1 MPENITVRW
10 GWLKG
15 MYIYTIINAGGF
27 GLGMVFVPDVILSM
41 FKFPDQDPIVFG
53 AFGCMLIAS
62 GILAI
67 FGLRSP
73 LKFVPLLLFQL
84 FYKSI
89 WFVAVLLPFL
99 LGNEMQFYVVVFI
112 VIQQDS
118 IFCVVKLDYFRKKFK
133 CIINRFYRIVES
145 I

>member
-1 MPENITVRW
+1 MPEDFKIRW
-10 GWLKG
+10 SWLKI
-15 MYIYTIINAGGF
+15 MYIYTIVNAGGF
-27 GLGMVFVPDVILSM
+27 GLGMVFMPDVLISM
-41 FKFPDQDPIVFG
+41 LKFPSQDPIVFG

-99 LGNEMQFYVVVFI
+99 LTNEIQMYVIVFI
-112 VIQQDS
+112 GVFAS
-118 IFCVVKLDYFRKKFK
+118 Y
-133 CIINRFYRIVES
+133 IIGDLIAIPFSYLFAKEQE
-145 I
+145 